1 MVSNLKNYQTNHLPG
16 QITVQ
21 KQRNKQSLIYSQLNR
36 LNNLTGEKEHLIQW
50 HQIKPTI
57 NNYFNVWNSLT
68 NKWFDD
74 LKKSKERKKD
84 AFSALDTSK
93 ILAFFVV
100 NWHKSKSKLLIKK
113 VLTFVLKTLWPI
125 SYLYELVN
133 K

>member
-21 KQRNKQSLIYSQLNR
+21 KQRNKQSLTYSQLNR
-36 LNNLTGEKEHLIQW
+36 LNNLTGENEHLIQW
-50 HQIKPTI
+50 HQIKPII
-57 NNYFNVWNSLT
+57 NNNFNVWNSFT

-113 VLTFVLKTLWPI
+113 VITFVLKTLWPI
-125 SYLYELVN
+125 SYLYVLVN

>member
-36 LNNLTGEKEHLIQW
+36 LNNLTGENEHLIQW
-50 HQIKPTI
+50 HKIKPTI

-113 VLTFVLKTLWPI
+113 VITFVLKTLWPI